1 MSLSDKCKIAALPIC
16 LSLMSVACRH
26 QAVSPQISTTT
37 ATRAETI
44 SLQPDQVN
52 TAGWDGAWTNLLN
65 DAEQSFAPSLPKL
78 VAVEVELVVGNPGAA
93 EDELTLTVLDRGGQT
108 LAIVAENVPSADC
121 DHVTFVMPSRG
132 IEVSPGQ
139 LYWLKLTG
147 GFTFGWKYV
156 ARGYKDGE
164 ATFNGKPL
172 LAGARSTFLFRTFGA
187 Q

>member
-1 MSLSDKCKIAALPIC
+1 MPVSARCKIGGLLIC
-16 LSLMSVACRH
+16 LFMVSGACRNR
-26 QAVSPQISTTT
+26 AVSSKVSTTT
-37 ATRAETI
+37 VTRAETM

-78 VAVEVELVVGNPGAA
+78 VAVEVEMVVGNPGAS
-93 EDELTLTVLDRGGQT
+93 EEELTLTVLDGAGQT
-108 LAIVAENVPSADC
+108 LAIVAQNVSSADC

-147 GFTFGWKYV
+147 GVTFGWKYV
-156 ARGYKDGE
+156 VRGYKNGE

-172 LAGARSTFLFRTFGA
+172 LAGAGSTFLFRTFGA